1 MAQLNSSFNNV
12 KENVKDKAERI
23 SQDAQK
29 WIVPLARFGFA
40 AKGVVYII
48 IGSLAAFAAFGSGGK
63 TTDSRGA
70 FEEIL
75 SQSYGKYLL
84 GAVAVGLIGYAIW
97 RFVQAVKD
105 TENKGSG
112 AKGIAIRFGYFFI
125 GLIHASLAF
134 SAAKLVMGSGG
145 GSKGDSQ
152 SKEWTAFLLEQSF
165 GQLIVAAIGIG
176 FLIYAVYQFYK
187 AYTSKFREKLI
198 TSEMSNQTENFAIR
212 FGQFGLSARG
222 VVFGIIGVFLIMAA
236 MNSNPNEARG
246 LSGALRALEQQT
258 YGQILLGTVAI
269 GLIAYGL
276 FMFVMARYRRMVV

>member
-1 MAQLNSSFNNV
+1 MPRLDSSFDNV
-12 KENVKDKAERI
+12 KENVKEKADRI
-23 SQDAQK
+23 SQDAK
-29 WIVPLARFGFA
+29 RWVVPLARFGFA

-48 IGSLAAFAAFGSGGK
+48 IGILAALAASGNGGK
-63 TTDSRGA
+63 TTDSSGA

-84 GAVAVGLIGYAIW
+84 GAVTVGLIGYAIW
-97 RFVQAVKD
+97 RLVQAVKD

-112 AKGIAIRFGYFFI
+112 AKGWAIRCGYAVI

-134 SAAKLVMGSGG
+134 SAAKLIIGSGG
-145 GSKGDSQ
+145 GSKGDAQ

-165 GQLIVAAIGIG
+165 GQWIVAAVGSG

-187 AYTSKFREKLI
+187 AYTAKFREKLN
-198 TSEMSNQTENFAIR
+198 TSEMTGQTETFAIR
-212 FGQFGLSARG
+212 FGQFGLSARA
-222 VVFGIIGVFLIMAA
+222 VVFGIIGVFLILAA
-236 MNSNPNEARG
+236 MHSNPDEARG
-246 LSGALRALEQQT
+246 LSGALKALEQQT

-269 GLIAYGL
+269 GLIAYGF